1 LLCDVFL
8 DRRAVSVQEQ
18 VEKKPRAQSAYNIYV
33 KDNMERIRIDGGFE
47 NQKEVMTAIGHAWK
61 NLDPEDKS
69 MYQQRAEKAKSASAT
84 LDAVPQGF

>member
-1 LLCDVFL
+1 
-8 DRRAVSVQEQ
+8 
-18 VEKKPRAQSAYNIYV
+18 
-33 KDNMERIRIDGGFE
+33 MERIRIDGGFE